1 MKKKNIMV
9 FTAARSDFGIMKN
22 TIIRLNQMK
31 KFNFFLVIG
40 SAHTSKAFGNTIKE
54 INKIKIKNKIKLN
67 FDYSKNSQIKD
78 VTRNFTNTMIS
89 TQNIFDKKR
98 FDCCLIMGDRYEMI
112 AVAIVCLNNNVPI
125 AHICG
130 GSETYGS
137 IDNEYRNSIS
147 QMANFHFVET
157 NHHKKRLKNMGINR
171 NIHVVGAP
179 ALENLKFH
187 KQNFSKIQEQNLPN
201 FNLKQKLVVSCFH
214 PETTTNLKNNLINL
228 NSLIKFLNSIKNYN
242 IIFTYPNA
250 DTGYKDFIDLLNKKL
265 NKNIYLIP
273 NLGVDNYYSIL
284 KKASCLIGNSS
295 SGIIESASFNLPTI
309 NLGNRQKKRYSPKN
323 VYHCPFKV
331 KKIKRLFNNIIKK
344 KIKIKNPYFKKNTSQ
359 KITTAIKNLLN

>member
-22 TIIRLNQMK
+22 TIIKLNQMK
-31 KFNFFLVIG
+31 KLNFFLVIG
-40 SAHTSKAFGNTIKE
+40 SAHITKSFGNTIKE

-67 FDYSKNSQIKD
+67 FNYSKNSQIKD
-78 VTRNFTNTMIS
+78 VTKNFTNTII
-89 TQNIFDKKR
+89 NIQKIFNKKK
-98 FDCCLIMGDRYEMI
+98 FDCCLIMGDRYEMF
-112 AVAIVCLNNNVPI
+112 AVAIVCLNYNVPI

-157 NHHKKRLKNMGINR
+157 NHHKRRLKNMGINKDVY
-171 NIHVVGAP
+171 VVGAP

-187 KQNFSKIQEQNLPN
+187 RQNFNEIQKKNLPN
-201 FNLKQKLVVSCFH
+201 YNSKKKLVVSCFH
-214 PETTTNLKNNLINL
+214 PETTTNLKNNLRNL
-228 NSLIKFLNSIKNYN
+228 DSLIKFLNSIDGYN

-250 DTGYKDFIDLLNKKL
+250 DTGYKDFINLLNKKL
-265 NKNIYLIP
+265 SKNIYLIP

-309 NLGNRQKKRYSPKN
+309 NLGNRQKKRYYPKN
-323 VYHCPFKV
+323 VYHCSFEV
-331 KKIKRLFNNIIKK
+331 KKIEVLFNNIINK
-344 KIKIKNPYFKKNTSQ
+344 KIKIKNPYYKKKTSEL
-359 KITTAIKNLLN
+359 ITTKIENLLN